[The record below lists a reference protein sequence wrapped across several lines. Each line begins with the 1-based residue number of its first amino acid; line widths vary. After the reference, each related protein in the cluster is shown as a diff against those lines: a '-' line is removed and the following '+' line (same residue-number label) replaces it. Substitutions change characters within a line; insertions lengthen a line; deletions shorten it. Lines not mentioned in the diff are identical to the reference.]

1 MTGKAGI
8 ERIALLQMLAE
19 RLERLNVDSKWARRA
34 SGTRGSVTKTISLF
48 NEGKDVPQGIVDNL
62 IHKSM
67 EILAK
72 AAREI
77 PEQDEKNTN

>member
-1 MTGKAGI
+1 MTGKAGN

-34 SGTRGSVTKTISLF
+34 SGTRGSVMKTISLF

-77 PEQDEKNTN
+77 PERDEKNTT